1 MHVVIKSELQTTST
15 AGCLEMMR
23 TSLNLLHNFARRAV
37 LSASSQT
44 TDPKPHGECAEIR
57 VVVIL

>member
-1 MHVVIKSELQTTST
+1 
-15 AGCLEMMR
+15 MMR